1 MAVRQV
7 HFHDPDAPVA
17 SVVAPSVFVAA
28 RDERDRLLLVRR
40 RDTGTWELPGG
51 RVDVGESA
59 VDAAVR
65 ETSEEAGVRVQVVGL
80 VGLFT
85 DPAHVVRS
93 TLGDVR
99 QQFVVCFRAR
109 PIWGRPRRPG
119 RDDRC
124 RLVRDLRD
132 RDAGR
137 GAGGAFLDR
146 GGCLGGGRTSS
157 RLNPCREDGGAALTT
172 SNGSVSAPCTGPK

>member
-1 MAVRQV
+1 VTGPSNDTGFDPGLGTDPRTETTSAAAVRQV

-17 SVVAPSVFVAA
+17 SLVAPSVFVAA

-65 ETSEEAGVRVQVVGL
+65 ETTEESGVRVQIVGL

-99 QQFVVCFRAR
+99 QQFVVCFQAR
-109 PIWGRPRRPG
+109 PIWGRPRP
-119 RDDRC
+119 
-124 RLVRDLRD
+124 DLD
-132 RDAGR
+132 ETIDADW
-137 GAGGAFLDR
+137 FEI
-146 GGCLGGGRTSS
+146 S
-157 RLNPCREDGGAALTT
+157 EIAALAVEPAVRLWI
-172 SNGSVSAPCTGPK
+172 SEAVSGATEPRIG

>member
-1 MAVRQV
+1 MTDLSSDTGRVPGLGTGRQAERTSGAAVRQV

-28 RDERDRLLLVRR
+28 RDEHDRLLLVRR

-65 ETSEEAGVRVQVVGL
+65 ETREEAGVRVQVVGL
-80 VGLFT
+80 IGLFT
-85 DPAHVVRS
+85 DPAHIVRS

-109 PIWGRPRRPG
+109 PIWGRPRP
-119 RDDRC
+119 DLDETIDADWFDTSEIAALDVEPAVRC
-124 RLVRDLRD
+124 WIRV
-132 RDAGR
+132 AV
-137 GAGGAFLDR
+137 
-146 GGCLGGGRTSS
+146 S
-157 RLNPCREDGGAALTT
+157 GAAEPHL
-172 SNGSVSAPCTGPK
+172 G

>member
-1 MAVRQV
+1 MTDLSSDTSRVPGLGTGRPADRTSGVVVRQV

-17 SVVAPSVFVAA
+17 SVVTPSVFVAA

-65 ETSEEAGVRVQVVGL
+65 DTREEAGVRVQVVGL
-80 VGLFT
+80 IGLFT
-85 DPAHVVRS
+85 DPAHIVRS

-109 PIWGRPRRPG
+109 PMWGRPRP
-119 RDDRC
+119 DQDETIDADWFEISEIAA
-124 RLVRDLRD
+124 LDVEPAVRSWIRV
-132 RDAGR
+132 AV
-137 GAGGAFLDR
+137 
-146 GGCLGGGRTSS
+146 S
-157 RLNPCREDGGAALTT
+157 GAAEPHL
-172 SNGSVSAPCTGPK
+172 G